1 MLRSAARISS
11 VFAGSALAAS
21 VCLGVVASPSPATA
35 TDSLAVPISQ
45 AMAEASFPVRV
56 QIEIVPTDA
65 ADDSAGPTEAA
76 TNEIETDHDTDGD
89 TDGDNDGTPL
99 PKRTIVVPDGHR
111 LSFNTSVR
119 RPHGRVDFDL
129 QVVPRAHPQGAI
141 ELEWDLLVSEAKFRP
156 MDVGGYVM
164 HRLQLA
170 GEPELGPAA
179 LSIARSDIVSTTGE
193 TFVEEVEIGDESYE
207 IRILAESLRG

>member
-1 MLRSAARISS
+1 MFRSAARISS
-11 VFAGSALAAS
+11 VLAVSALAAS
-21 VCLGVVASPSPATA
+21 MLASPAPATA
-35 TDSLAVPISQ
+35 TDSLSIPISQ

-56 QIEIVPTDA
+56 QIEIVA
-65 ADDSAGPTEAA
+65 L
-76 TNEIETDHDTDGD
+76 DGD
-89 TDGDNDGTPL
+89 TDDGQAVEAVDVPAEAEELDETPL
-99 PKRTIVVPDGHR
+99 PKRTIVVPDGHQ

-119 RPHGRVDFDL
+119 RPHGPVDFDL

-156 MDVGGYVM
+156 MGVGGYVM

-207 IRILAESLRG
+207 IRILAESMRG

>member
-1 MLRSAARISS
+1 MFRSAARISS

-21 VCLGVVASPSPATA
+21 VCLGLVASPTPATA
-35 TDSLAVPISQ
+35 TDSLAIPISQ

-56 QIEIVPTDA
+56 QIEIVALDA
-65 ADDSAGPTEAA
+65 PAEDLQAGEAVQA
-76 TNEIETDHDTDGD
+76 VQAVQPVEETNELEE
-89 TDGDNDGTPL
+89 TPL
-99 PKRTIVVPDGHR
+99 PKRTVVVPDGHR

-129 QVVPRAHPQGAI
+129 EVVPRAHPQGAI

-156 MDVGGYVM
+156 MGVGGYVM

-207 IRILAESLRG
+207 IRILAESMRG

>member
-1 MLRSAARISS
+1 MFRSAARISS
-11 VFAGSALAAS
+11 VLAVSALAAS
-21 VCLGVVASPSPATA
+21 MLASPAPATA
-35 TDSLAVPISQ
+35 TDSLSIPISQ

-56 QIEIVPTDA
+56 QIEIVA
-65 ADDSAGPTEAA
+65 L
-76 TNEIETDHDTDGD
+76 DGD
-89 TDGDNDGTPL
+89 TDDGQAVEAVDVPAEAEALDETPL
-99 PKRTIVVPDGHR
+99 PKRTIVVPDGHQ

-156 MDVGGYVM
+156 MGVGGYVM

-207 IRILAESLRG
+207 IRILAESMRG

>member
-1 MLRSAARISS
+1 ML
-11 VFAGSALAAS
+11 
-21 VCLGVVASPSPATA
+21 ASPAPATA
-35 TDSLAVPISQ
+35 TDSLSIPISQ

-56 QIEIVPTDA
+56 QIEIVALDVATDEGQA
-65 ADDSAGPTEAA
+65 VEAVDVPVQTE
-76 TNEIETDHDTDGD
+76 ELDE
-89 TDGDNDGTPL
+89 TPL
-99 PKRTIVVPDGHR
+99 PKRTVVVPDGHR

-119 RPHGRVDFDL
+119 RPQGRVDFDL

-156 MDVGGYVM
+156 MGVGGYVM

-207 IRILAESLRG
+207 IRILAESMRG

>member
-1 MLRSAARISS
+1 ML
-11 VFAGSALAAS
+11 
-21 VCLGVVASPSPATA
+21 ASPAPATA
-35 TDSLAVPISQ
+35 TDSLSIPISQ

-56 QIEIVPTDA
+56 QIEIVALDV
-65 ADDSAGPTEAA
+65 
-76 TNEIETDHDTDGD
+76 ETDDGQAVEAVQAVDVPAETDELD
-89 TDGDNDGTPL
+89 ETPL

-156 MDVGGYVM
+156 MGVGGYVM

-207 IRILAESLRG
+207 IRILAESMRG

>member
-1 MLRSAARISS
+1 MFRSAARISS
-11 VFAGSALAAS
+11 VLAVSALAAS
-21 VCLGVVASPSPATA
+21 MLASPAPATA
-35 TDSLAVPISQ
+35 TDSLSIPISQ

-56 QIEIVPTDA
+56 QIEIVA
-65 ADDSAGPTEAA
+65 L
-76 TNEIETDHDTDGD
+76 DGD
-89 TDGDNDGTPL
+89 TDDGQAVEAVDVPAEAEELDETPL
-99 PKRTIVVPDGHR
+99 PKRTIVVPDGHQ

-156 MDVGGYVM
+156 MGVGGYVM

-207 IRILAESLRG
+207 IRILAESMRG

>member
-1 MLRSAARISS
+1 MFRSAARISS
-11 VFAGSALAAS
+11 VLAVSALAAS
-21 VCLGVVASPSPATA
+21 MLASPAPATA
-35 TDSLAVPISQ
+35 TDSLSIPISQ

-56 QIEIVPTDA
+56 QIEIVALDVATDDGQA
-65 ADDSAGPTEAA
+65 VEAVDIPVQTE
-76 TNEIETDHDTDGD
+76 ELDE
-89 TDGDNDGTPL
+89 TPL
-99 PKRTIVVPDGHR
+99 PKRTIVVPDGHQ

-156 MDVGGYVM
+156 MGVGGYVM
-164 HRLQLA
+164 HRLQLV

-193 TFVEEVEIGDESYE
+193 TFVEEVEIGGESYE
-207 IRILAESLRG
+207 IRILAESMRG